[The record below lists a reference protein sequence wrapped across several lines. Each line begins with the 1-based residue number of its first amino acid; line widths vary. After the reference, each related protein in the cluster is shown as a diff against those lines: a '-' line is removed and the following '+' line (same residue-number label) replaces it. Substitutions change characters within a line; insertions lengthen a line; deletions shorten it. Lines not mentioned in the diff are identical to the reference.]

1 MNQVAKY
8 LGMTGWIKVTP
19 DGRMFLCGDK
29 TFGKVEREGAGA
41 GSPPRR
47 TWGGRQKW
55 RRGKKKYSY
64 IKISD
69 RA

>member
-1 MNQVAKY
+1 M
-8 LGMTGWIKVTP
+8 TP

-55 RRGKKKYSY
+55 RRGEKKYSY